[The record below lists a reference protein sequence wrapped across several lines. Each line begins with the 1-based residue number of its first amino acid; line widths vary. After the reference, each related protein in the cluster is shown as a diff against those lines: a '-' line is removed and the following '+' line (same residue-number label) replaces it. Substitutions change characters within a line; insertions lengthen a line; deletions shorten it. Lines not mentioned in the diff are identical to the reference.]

1 MMFEPMTNG
10 TEPTNGEVP
19 GVAESQVQFISN
31 GPIFIPGEIPV
42 LRSADEIRKLLADV
56 GVTTDKNVITY

>member
-1 MMFEPMTNG
+1 MFEPMTNG

-31 GPIFIPGEIPV
+31 GPIFIPEVKSPF
-42 LRSADEIRKLLADV
+42 
-56 GVTTDKNVITY
+56 